1 MKKQKRLT
9 PRRTTALVVVIVAGV
24 LAAAGVWQVNRVT
37 EWTGTTSPSPATPS
51 PAPEA
56 VAYTVEPVVSGL
68 VVPWSLVFTSD
79 RRALVT
85 ERRGTLRVIQDGK
98 LLPAPLSQFAVSSG
112 GEEGLMGLALDPD
125 YDNNKFVYACY
136 AYDAGANLVDRVVRF
151 EDKGTSIGRP
161 VTILDGIPAATNHAG
176 CRLSFGP
183 ADKKLY
189 ITTGDASDRNIAQR
203 QDSLGGKI
211 LRINAN
217 GTIPAD
223 NPFDNSPVWSLG
235 HRNPQGLAWQP
246 GTNQLFA
253 PEHGPSG
260 FDGAPG
266 GDEVN
271 MINKG
276 ANYGWPVVSHNR
288 ANPQLVSPLRVYTP
302 AIAPGGALFYNGDT
316 LPQFKDKLLVAALK
330 GEGLYVLGFDSRDS
344 TKVASEEKLPDV
356 NIGRVRDVVQGPEG
370 AIYVLTSNRDGRGT
384 VRQGDDFIY
393 RLGAK

>member
-1 MKKQKRLT
+1 MKTWLFQ
-9 PRRTTALVVVIVAGV
+9 RRGLVVIAALVVLAVGAVAIWQ
-24 LAAAGVWQVNRVT
+24 AGRFADWRT
-37 EWTGTTSPSPATPS
+37 DTAS
-51 PAPEA
+51 PAPPTPTPAPNA
-56 VAYTVEPVVSGL
+56 VTYSVEPVAQGL
-68 VVPWSLVFTSD
+68 VVPWSIVFTND
-79 RRALVT
+79 TRALVT

-98 LLPAPLSQFAVSSG
+98 LTSTPLARFQVSSR

-125 YDNNKFVYACY
+125 YANNKLVYACY

-151 EDKGTSIGRP
+151 EDKGTSAGKP

-176 CRLSFGP
+176 CRLSFGL
-183 ADKKLY
+183 ADGKLY
-189 ITTGDASDRNIAQR
+189 ITTGDASDRAIAQR

-223 NPFDNSPVWSLG
+223 NPFGDSPVWSLG

-271 MINKG
+271 VIRKG
-276 ANYGWPVVSHNR
+276 ANYGWPVVSHTKADPR
-288 ANPQLVSPLRVYTP
+288 FVSPLRVYTP
-302 AIAPGGALFYNGDT
+302 AIAPGGALFYDGEA

-330 GEGLYVLGFDSRDS
+330 GEGVYVLGFETGDRS
-344 TKVASEEKLPDV
+344 KVATEVKLPDV
-356 NIGRVRDVVQGPEG
+356 NVGRVRDVVQAPDGS
-370 AIYVLTSNRDGRGT
+370 IYLLTSNRDGRGT
-384 VRQGDDFIY
+384 VRQGDDFVY
-393 RLGAK
+393 RLTPQ